1 MSTANTEPP
10 AAHRPSAGRRL
21 WWFFEVLNVRLRFI
35 FLMVLVGFV
44 VGYWENITNYYDRWR
59 RPATAPDLVA
69 AEEIEF
75 YCPMHPNIIRAT
87 ESSCPI
93 CGMPLSKRPKSGHV
107 ELAEGTL
114 AQVQLT
120 PQKVQMG
127 RIGTSPVDY
136 RLLAREIRTVGVVDY
151 DETRR
156 AFISARISGRIDK
169 LMVNYVGQ
177 RVEKGDPLVSI
188 YSPDLLVAQEE
199 LLSAVRRA
207 ERPARPGADRPTT
220 DTLVEAARKKLTLW
234 GITAEQVDQIIA
246 RGTTE
251 THLTIGSPI
260 SGIVTEKSVLEG
272 NYVTEGAPLY
282 TIADLSVVWLQAK
295 IFEDQIAGVEV
306 GTAVEVRS
314 TAYPEELF
322 AGRIAFI
329 AFSVDLTTRTL
340 AARVEVAS
348 PDYKLRPGMYAH
360 AIMRVPVGRITETDP
375 NTVASSSA
383 PGAASFDTNALTR
396 AYLDMTT
403 AMVDD
408 ETASAAL
415 KKLVTSAKVLA
426 EQAPTSLA
434 TPAALIAKEAAAL
447 AEKDLAAQRGGLKS
461 LSERVIALVRSQP
474 PAELTL
480 YVAHCPM
487 VEADWLQT
495 GQTIANP
502 YMGSSMPRC
511 GTLTGTVTAKAIQDY
526 GPYVT
531 GYYCPISPERLF
543 DKPEMCPVDK
553 FPFKFVKAEKSLAV
567 PAAAVINTGARTVVY
582 RETAP
587 GTFDMLAVQLGA
599 RAGEYYPVLA
609 GLNPGDRVA
618 TAGAFLVDAEN
629 RLNPAAGAA
638 YFGASGGPQAGGDA
652 HSH

>member
-1 MSTANTEPP
+1 MSAPSPQTP
-10 AAHRPSAGRRL
+10 AAPKLSAGRRL
-21 WWFFEVLNVRLRFI
+21 WWLFEVLNVRLRFV

-59 RPATAPDLVA
+59 RPATTPDLVV
-69 AEEIEF
+69 AEEVEF

-87 ESSCPI
+87 EGSCPI
-93 CGMPLSKRPKSGHV
+93 CGMPLSKRPKSGHA
-107 ELAEGTL
+107 ELPEGTL

-136 RLLAREIRTVGVVDY
+136 RLLAREIRTLGVVDY

-156 AFISARISGRIDK
+156 AFISARINGRIDQ

-207 ERPARPGADRPTT
+207 ERPARPGEARPTT

-234 GITAEQVDQIIA
+234 GITPEQVDQIIA

-295 IFEDQIAGVEV
+295 IFEDQIAGAQV

-314 TAYPEELF
+314 TAYPAELF

-329 AFSVDLTTRTL
+329 AFAVDPVTRTL
-340 AARVEVAS
+340 AARVEVDN
-348 PDYKLRPGMYAH
+348 PDYQLRPGMYAH
-360 AIMRVPVGRITETDP
+360 AILRVPVGRITETDP
-375 NTVASSSA
+375 NSVAAASA
-383 PGAASFDTNALTR
+383 PGHAPFDTTALTR
-396 AYLDMTT
+396 AYLDLTT

-408 ETASAAL
+408 EVAPAAL
-415 KKLVTSAKVLA
+415 KNLVAAAKVLA
-426 EQAPTSLA
+426 ETAPTSIA
-434 TPAALIAKEAAAL
+434 TPAALIAKEAAGL
-447 AEKDLAAQRGGLKS
+447 SEKDLAAQRGGLKS

-480 YVAHCPM
+480 YVVHCPM
-487 VEADWLQT
+487 VEADWLQS
-495 GQTIANP
+495 GQAIANP

-531 GYYCPISPERLF
+531 GYYCPIAPERLF
-543 DKPEMCPVDK
+543 DKPELCPVDK
-553 FPFKFVKAEKSLAV
+553 FPFKFVKAEKTLAV
-567 PAAAVINTGARTVVY
+567 PATAVINTGTRTVVY
-582 RETAP
+582 RETEP

-599 RAGEYYPVLA
+599 RAGEYFPVLS

-638 YFGASGGPQAGGDA
+638 YFGATGGPQADTGG
-652 HSH
+652 HTH